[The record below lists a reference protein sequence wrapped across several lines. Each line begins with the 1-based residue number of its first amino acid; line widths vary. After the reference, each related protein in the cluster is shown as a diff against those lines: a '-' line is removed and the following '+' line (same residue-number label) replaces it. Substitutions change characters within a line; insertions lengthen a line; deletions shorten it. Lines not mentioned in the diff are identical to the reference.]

1 MAKEEK
7 KFEELLNE
15 VEEIVTSLE
24 NGNVDLDESIKK
36 YTEAME
42 KVKLCSE
49 KLESATKT
57 VNKILTENG
66 KLEDLEIE

>member
-15 VEEIVTSLE
+15 YEENITSHE

-49 KLESATKT
+49 KLDSATKT

-66 KLEDLEIE
+66 TLEDLEI